1 MSVPTADDLLS
12 SYDYELPPGRIAD
25 QPADRRDASGLMRVD
40 RDTGTIS
47 HDQFSRFPELIRP
60 GDVLVVNQT
69 RVIPARLLGR
79 RKQTGGKWEGLFLG
93 TDDAGFWRLIGKTR
107 GRLTEGEA
115 ISLTAAHD
123 PDAPELDLILN
134 SRGDNGEW
142 HARPSTA
149 GGALELLEAYGT
161 VPLPPYIQRQLA
173 TRDDWE
179 RYQTTYATR
188 PGAVAAPTAGLHFTP
203 EVLAECE
210 RRGATIA
217 RITLH
222 VGIGTFRPV
231 SAERLDD
238 HVMHSEW
245 CEVDAEA
252 AQVINAAREAGGR
265 VIAVGTTSVRTLESV
280 AATGPLRAWQGETDL
295 FIRPPYEFRVVDA
308 ILTNFHLPKSTLLV
322 LVSAFAGRD
331 LILKAYH
338 EAVASEYR
346 FFSYGD
352 AMLLT

>member
-1 MSVPTADDLLS
+1 MSEPPADDLLS
-12 SYDYELPPGRIAD
+12 SYDYELPPERIAD
-25 QPADRRDASGLMRVD
+25 QPTDRRDASRLMRVD
-40 RDTGTIS
+40 RSTGAIV
-47 HDQFSRFPELIRP
+47 HDRFATLPSLLRP

-93 TDDAGFWRLIGKTR
+93 TDESGCWRLIGKTR
-107 GRLTEGEA
+107 GRLQAGEA
-115 ISLTAAHD
+115 ISLVAAHD
-123 PDAPELDLILN
+123 PDAPELDLILEA
-134 SRGDNGEW
+134 RGDGGEW
-142 HARPSTA
+142 RARPTEA
-149 GGALELLEAYGT
+149 GTALELLDAYGT
-161 VPLPPYIQRQLA
+161 VPLPPYIQRNLA

-179 RYQTTYATR
+179 RYQTTYAAR
-188 PGAVAAPTAGLHFTP
+188 PGAVAAPTAGLHFTS
-203 EVLAECE
+203 EILSQCE
-210 RRGATIA
+210 ERGVRIA

-245 CEVDAEA
+245 CEIDETA
-252 AQVINAAREAGGR
+252 ADTINAARKAGGR
-265 VIAVGTTSVRTLESV
+265 IIAVGTTSVRTLESV

-295 FIRPPYEFRVVDA
+295 FIRPPYDFRVVDA

-331 LILKAYH
+331 LMLQAYR

-352 AMLLT
+352 AMFLT